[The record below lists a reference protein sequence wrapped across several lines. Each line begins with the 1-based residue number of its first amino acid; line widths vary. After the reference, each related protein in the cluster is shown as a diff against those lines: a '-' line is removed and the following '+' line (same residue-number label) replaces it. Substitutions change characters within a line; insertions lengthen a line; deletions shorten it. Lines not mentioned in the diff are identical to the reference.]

1 MKEPSKLWLFVPD
14 LEKGCD
20 ADYIHMCSC
29 DLLGQYSLC
38 KFGSIHAAN
47 VWGGCDCIMK
57 FV

>member
-47 VWGGCDCIMK
+47 VWGVVIAL
-57 FV
+57 